1 MIFKNDKQLI
11 YVSVQTRMKRS
22 DAPSRKTKTSKPL
35 PSTKTVINA
44 SKRTTALVLD
54 ILKEAEQNV
63 EDLPEVPT
71 EKQPELIAP
80 KPLKENVPVVETKSS
95 PKAYTVLW
103 AKKSLRKHKKWEGD
117 GVLEVNGREAIL
129 KDEEGKKLG
138 QINNLKS
145 DILEPGSILS

>member
-1 MIFKNDKQLI
+1 
-11 YVSVQTRMKRS
+11 MKRS
-22 DAPSRKTKTSKPL
+22 GAPSRKTKTSKSSKPL
-35 PSTKTVINA
+35 PSSKTLINA
-44 SKRTTALVLD
+44 SKRTTAFVLD
-54 ILKEAEQNV
+54 ILKDAEKNV
-63 EDLPEVPT
+63 EDLPEAST
-71 EKQPELIAP
+71 EKQPEPIAQ
-80 KPLKENVPVVETKSS
+80 KPLKENVPVVETKPS